1 MDALKKEM
9 LELLARRAYQ
19 KVEGITLASGL
30 KANYY
35 IDCKK
40 VSLHG
45 PSLKLL
51 SQMFYQTLKA
61 EENSPT
67 YVAGVSVGGDPL
79 VSGIVIEA
87 SNNQQEWEALLI
99 RKEPKK
105 HGFTQGRAV
114 EGSLPNAAMKIWLVE
129 DVISTG
135 KSSLEAADQLKKE
148 GYPLSGVLA
157 LVDREMGGLQ
167 KIQSELSLPV
177 RAVFRVSE
185 ILAHVKN

>member
-1 MDALKKEM
+1 
-9 LELLARRAYQ
+9 
-19 KVEGITLASGL
+19 
-30 KANYY
+30 
-35 IDCKK
+35 
-40 VSLHG
+40 
-45 PSLKLL
+45 
-51 SQMFYQTLKA
+51 
-61 EENSPT
+61 
-67 YVAGVSVGGDPL
+67 VAGVSVGGDPL

-157 LVDREMGGLQ
+157 LVDREMGGVQ